1 MQPKNLTALD
11 FEDIKSSIKSY
22 LRTRDE
28 FTDYDFEGS
37 SLSYIIDMLAYNTYY
52 TAFTANMSMNEAFL
66 DTATVRDNVVKQ
78 AKLLNYTPTSIK
90 AAYAYIHVT
99 VQTTAQ
105 NDVFPN
111 NVTLL
116 SGPTCTGGNYVWN
129 TLENITLPV
138 DQVSGQATFSCVK
151 IYEGSLVNFSYTVNK
166 FIKQSFNIPTSNAD
180 VSTLSVKV
188 RANAS
193 STESDVYNLVDNVTT
208 VKSTDRVYFLTEGE
222 DMRYEIQFGDGVIG
236 RDLGDGE
243 VIDLNYLV
251 TSGAEANGVNKFS
264 FVGRF
269 VDSNS
274 QVYGVSS
281 VAFTLADKANYGS
294 AAESLESIKYLAPR
308 FYSAQYRAVTSQ
320 DYETITKKIYDNA
333 KTVVAFGGDELDPPI
348 YGKVFIAIKT
358 KTGSKLNDATK
369 KSLATQLRS
378 YSMASIESVV
388 IDADTMYIY
397 PKVFLQY
404 DPACSGRAVSAIGTN
419 AQTAAADW
427 AATSGINNFG
437 QAFSLGNFERAIV
450 NSDRCITD
458 SSTQISL
465 LKYIDPAPPET
476 NTYCITVGQPLYD
489 SGSGDD
495 DDGGGDNVSCPKA
508 PVLRS
513 GTFRTLQEPGRDQYF
528 EDDGYGNLR
537 IYYNSGNRKVY
548 TNEKA
553 GTVNYQ
559 TGQVCFGP
567 VAIIGSGGNNL
578 PSITGAEFDADATEV
593 EVDISDTALADLGD
607 LRIPVL
613 FIPSNNST
621 IRVSEPNSTIEII
634 TPSISITPIGT
645 ALPSNIPI
653 NSLTPDDFNTAPV
666 VIDIPDITVPGNL
679 ANQTCF

>member
-90 AAYAYIHVT
+90 AAYAYIHIT
-99 VQTTAQ
+99 VQTTAE
-105 NDVFPN
+105 NDVYPN
-111 NVTLL
+111 NVTLQA
-116 SGPTCTGGNYVWN
+116 GPVCTGGNYVWN
-129 TLENITLPV
+129 ILEPITAVV
-138 DQVSGQATFSCVK
+138 DQTTGQATFSCVK
-151 IYEGSLVNFSYTVNK
+151 IYEGSIVNFSYTVNK
-166 FIKQSFNIPTSNAD
+166 FIKQTYTIPSPNAD
-180 VSTLSVKV
+180 TSTLSVKV

-193 STESDVYNLVDNVTT
+193 STTSDVYNLVDNVTT
-208 VKSTDRVYFLTEGE
+208 VQSTDRVYFLSEGE
-222 DMRYEIQFGDGVIG
+222 DMRFEVLFGDGVIG
-236 RDLGDGE
+236 RELGDGE

-251 TSGAEANGVNKFS
+251 TVGAAANGISKFT

-269 VDSNS
+269 IDSNGT
-274 QVYGVSS
+274 VYGVGQ
-281 VAFTLADKANYGS
+281 VAFEVADKANYGS
-294 AAESLESIKYLAPR
+294 AAESLESMKYLAPR
-308 FYSAQYRAVTSQ
+308 FYSAQYRAVTAQ
-320 DYETITKKIYDNA
+320 DYEVITKKIYDNA
-333 KTVVAFGGDELDPPI
+333 KTVVAFGGDELNPPV
-348 YGKVFIAIKT
+348 YGKVYVAIKT

-369 KSLATQLRS
+369 KSLSQQLRS
-378 YSMASIESVV
+378 YSMASIESVI

-419 AQTAAADW
+419 AQAAAADW
-427 AATSGINNFG
+427 AATSSINNFG
-437 QAFSLGNFERAIV
+437 QSFSLGNFERALV

-465 LKYIDPAPPET
+465 LKYIAPSAPET
-476 NTYCITVGQPLYD
+476 NTYCITIGQPLYD
-489 SGSGDD
+489 SGDGS
-495 DDGGGDNVSCPKA
+495 DDGGDGSCPKA
-508 PVLRS
+508 PVIKS
-513 GTFRTLQEPGRDQYF
+513 GQFRTLQEPGRVQYF

-548 TNEKA
+548 TNDKA

-559 TGQVCFGP
+559 TGQICFGP
-567 VAIIGSGGNNL
+567 VSIIGAGGNNL
-578 PSITGAEFDADATEV
+578 PSITGADFDADSTEV
-593 EVDISDTALADLGD
+593 EVDISDAAIEDLGD
-607 LRIPVL
+607 LSIPVL
-613 FIPSNNST
+613 AIPSNNST
-621 IRVSEPNSTIEII
+621 ISVSEPNSTIEIVI
-634 TPSISITPIGT
+634 PNISVTPIGT

-653 NSLTPDDFNTAPV
+653 NSLTPDDFNDVPA

>member
-37 SLSYIIDMLAYNTYY
+37 SLSYLIDILAYNTYY
-52 TAFTANMSMNEAFL
+52 TAFTANMALNEAFL
-66 DTATVRDNVVKQ
+66 DSATVRDNVVKQ

-90 AAYAYIHVT
+90 ASYAYIHIT

-105 NDVFPN
+105 NDVYPN
-111 NVTLL
+111 NVTLQA
-116 SGPTCTGGNYVWN
+116 GPVCTGGNYVWN
-129 TLENITLPV
+129 ILEPITEVV
-138 DQVSGQATFSCVK
+138 DQTTGQATFRCVK
-151 IYEGSLVNFSYTVNK
+151 IYEGSIVNFSYTVNK
-166 FIKQSFNIPTSNAD
+166 FIKQTYTIPSPNAD
-180 VSTLSVKV
+180 TATLSVRV

-193 STESDVYNLVDNVTT
+193 STASDVYNLVDNVTT
-208 VKSTDRVYFLTEGE
+208 VASTDRVYFLSEGE
-222 DMRYEIQFGDGVIG
+222 DMRFEILFGDGVIG

-251 TSGAEANGVNKFS
+251 TVGEAANGVNKFT

-269 VDSNS
+269 IDSNNAI
-274 QVYGVSS
+274 YGVGN
-281 VAFTLADKANYGS
+281 VAFEVANKSNYGS
-294 AAESLESIKYLAPR
+294 AAESLESMKYLAPR
-308 FYSAQYRAVTSQ
+308 FYSAQYRAVTAQ
-320 DYETITKKIYDNA
+320 DYEVITKKIYDNA
-333 KTVVAFGGDELDPPI
+333 KTVVAFGGDELDPPV
-348 YGKVFIAIKT
+348 YGKVYIAIKT

-369 KSLATQLRS
+369 KSLANQLRS

-419 AQTAAADW
+419 AQNAAADW

-437 QAFSLGNFERAIV
+437 QSFSLGNFERALV

-465 LKYIDPAPPET
+465 LKYIAPSAPET

-489 SGSGDD
+489 SGDGTD
-495 DDGGGDNVSCPKA
+495 DDGEDQSCPKA
-508 PVLRS
+508 PVIKS
-513 GTFRTLQEPGRDQYF
+513 GRFRTLQEPGRIQYF

-548 TNEKA
+548 TNDKA

-559 TGQVCFGP
+559 TGQICFGP
-567 VAIIGSGGNNL
+567 VAIIGAGGNNL
-578 PSITGAEFDADATEV
+578 PSTTGADFDADSTEAD
-593 EVDISDTALADLGD
+593 VDTSDEAIADLGD
-607 LRIPVL
+607 LSIPVL
-613 FIPSNNST
+613 AIPSNNST
-621 IRVSEPNSTIEII
+621 ISVSEPNSTIEII
-634 TPSISITPIGT
+634 TPSISVTPIGT
-645 ALPSNIPI
+645 SLPSNIPI
-653 NSLTPDDFNTAPV
+653 NSLTPDDFNDVPA

-679 ANQTCF
+679 ANQQCF